1 MNKLLHCA
9 LAVLFVFTA
18 SVFVAPT
25 AHAQNINTLSGWS
38 WSSNVGWMS
47 FSGPGYGVTLD
58 MSTGALTGY
67 AWAGNIGWIKFGGL
81 SNFPTGPSAAGTVA
95 ADAHVDFTSGAVTG
109 WAMACA
115 GTQNAA
121 PNQSLP
127 GDCSSMTGRA
137 DGDGWLSLSGTGYGI
152 TYSPSGAFSG
162 YMWGG
167 MTGWASWNASS
178 TAQVIV
184 SINPPAVVLNATP
197 NPVTAGSNTTLS
209 WATTNNPTNCALNS
223 TAGLNVSGLAS
234 SSAGY
239 PVVVNSPTTFSMT
252 CSNATG
258 SGSASLL
265 VSTTTSGSV
274 ATPGFV
280 SMWLNNSPAMT
291 LSAVKIHP
299 TGRVTLNWDGSK
311 FMSKYST
318 YFPACK
324 GISPGSSIAAW
335 TDASEPPQALNN
347 SGSVV
352 ALQNLPVGTYTVQLQ
367 CAARI
372 GIKQVS
378 SSSNPVSITVTQSVI
393 LEK

>member
-25 AHAQNINTLSGWS
+25 AHAQNINTLTGWA
-38 WSSNVGWMS
+38 WSSNIGWMS
-47 FSGPGYGVTLD
+47 FSGSGYGVTLD

-81 SNFPTGPSAAGTVA
+81 SNFPTGSSAAGTVA

-127 GDCSSMTGRA
+127 GDCSSMNGRA

-178 TAQVIV
+178 TAQVKV

-209 WATTNNPTNCALNS
+209 WSTTNNPTNCALNS

-234 SSAGY
+234 SSASY
-239 PVVVNSPTTFSMT
+239 PVAVNSPTTFSMT
-252 CSNATG
+252 CTNATG

-280 SMWLNNSPAMT
+280 SMWLNNSPSMT

-299 TGRVTLNWDGSK
+299 TGKVKLNWDGSK
-311 FMSKYST
+311 FTTKYALNTPTCRGST
-318 YFPACK
+318 VGNTVP
-324 GISPGSSIAAW
+324 SW
-335 TDASEPPQALNN
+335 TSALVSPQAPNN
-347 SGSVV
+347 SGNVIT
-352 ALQNLPVGTYTVQLQ
+352 LQNLSIGTYNLQLVCQAFIGGHWLASTSNTVS
-367 CAARI
+367 
-372 GIKQVS
+372 V
-378 SSSNPVSITVTQSVI
+378 TVTQSVI
-393 LEK
+393 KEQ

>member
-38 WSSNVGWMS
+38 WSSNIGWMS

-58 MSTGALTGY
+58 MSTGALVGY
-67 AWAGNIGWIKFGGL
+67 AWAGNLGWIKFGGL
-81 SNFPTGPSAAGTVA
+81 SNFPSAAGTVA
-95 ADAHVDFTSGAVTG
+95 ANATVNFTTGAVTG
-109 WAMACA
+109 WALACA
-115 GTQNAA
+115 GTQNDA
-121 PNQSLP
+121 PNQNNP
-127 GDCSSMTGRA
+127 GDCSSMNSRA

-152 TYSPSGAFSG
+152 NYASSGAFSG

-178 TAQVIV
+178 TAQVTV
-184 SINPPAVVLNATP
+184 SINPPAGVLNATP
-197 NPVTAGSNTTLS
+197 NPVVAGSNTTLS
-209 WATTNNPTNCALNS
+209 WSTTNNPTNCALNS

-234 SSAGY
+234 TSASY
-239 PVVVNSPTTFSMT
+239 PVAVNSPTTFSMT
-252 CSNATG
+252 CTNATG

-280 SMWLNNSPAMT
+280 SMWLNNSPAMS

-299 TGRVTLNWDGSK
+299 TGKVTLNWDGSK
-311 FMSKYST
+311 FTSKYFANNPLCT
-318 YFPACK
+318 
-324 GISPGSSIAAW
+324 GTSPGNTIPAW
-335 TDASEPPQALNN
+335 TGTIKPSTALNN
-347 SGSVV
+347 TGNVV
-352 ALQNLPVGTYTVQLQ
+352 TLQNLPVGTYTLQLL
-367 CAARI
+367 CRATLTSPIRT
-372 GIKQVS
+372 VS
-378 SSSNPVSITVTQSVI
+378 SSSNPVTVTVTQSVI
-393 LEK
+393 REQ